1 MIRREFKCSGG
12 NLGSRRKY
20 FNFTL
25 LYLLCKS
32 LIYVPFFQEIMM
44 IRREFKCCA
53 GCCWC
58 IGCCNSCSLE
68 IYIESPPGNVIGS
81 VKQQ

>member
-32 LIYVPFFQEIMM
+32 LIYVPFF
-44 IRREFKCCA
+44 A
-53 GCCWC
+53 GDHDD
-58 IGCCNSCSLE
+58 
-68 IYIESPPGNVIGS
+68 SP
-81 VKQQ
+81 